1 MCAFVKKTGSRNAT
15 ESSPRRKN
23 FAKQL
28 FLQIVGKLAGG
39 GHSKYT
45 CTKTSKT
52 LAITS
57 KSA

>member
-15 ESSPRRKN
+15 ESSPRRKK

-39 GHSKYT
+39 AHSKYT
-45 CTKTSKT
+45 CRNSSNP